1 MGGCLLMYVLRD
13 VSVPGKLDKVE
24 QCPLTLAKSSAILHA
39 STGVRHFCQ
48 IIKASLLGNV

>member
-1 MGGCLLMYVLRD
+1 MYVLRD